1 VSRNFDTSG
10 EVATGA
16 VFTLVLWVGCLVIG
30 LLGLSLAYQRPRPI
44 IRVAAAIPMVEM
56 IEVEVANLPLS
67 LPAPSPG
74 QAVATTP
81 TRPARSIPAPPPS
94 PAPIEIPPAPL
105 FLAVA
110 APPLTAPPRAP
121 AAAIAF
127 PVPIE
132 APDRSASP
140 TPSGNSGPATPAAAF
155 APPLAAQS
163 LAFGEGEGRQPAPE
177 YPPAAVRGGQE
188 GAVRVGFGVDVR
200 GRVVDAAVVV
210 PSPWPLLN
218 QAALRTVRDRWRFHP
233 GGVRCYEVSIHF
245 HIEK

>member
-1 VSRNFDTSG
+1 MSRNFDTSG

-30 LLGLSLAYQRPRPI
+30 LLGLSLAYQRPCPI
-44 IRVAAAIPMVEM
+44 IQVSAAIPMVEM

-74 QAVATTP
+74 DAAADMP
-81 TRPARSIPAPPPS
+81 TRHTRSIPAPPPS
-94 PAPIEIPPAPL
+94 PAPIEISPAPL

-110 APPLTAPPRAP
+110 APPLAAPSRAP
-121 AAAIAF
+121 APAIAF

-140 TPSGNSGPATPAAAF
+140 TPSGDSEPATSAAAF

-163 LAFGEGEGRQPAPE
+163 LTFGEGEGRQPAPE

-188 GAVRVGFGVDVR
+188 GTVRVGFGVGVN
-200 GRVVDAAVVV
+200 GRVMDAAVVA

-218 QAALRTVRDRWRFHP
+218 QAALRTVRDRWRFHS
-233 GGVRCYEVSIHF
+233 GGVRRYEVSIHF
-245 HIEK
+245 HIEE